1 MQMEVNHARSYILLI
16 MVFMQNIHVFN
27 CRSETKS
34 VFKVPFK
41 NNKFIVLGVMT
52 TLIIQLIVS
61 RTTLMS
67 NILHIYP
74 ISVPKALLAISLA
87 LPLLLVMEIFK
98 LIIRKKWK

>member
-1 MQMEVNHARSYILLI
+1 
-16 MVFMQNIHVFN
+16 
-27 CRSETKS
+27 
-34 VFKVPFK
+34 
-41 NNKFIVLGVMT
+41 MT